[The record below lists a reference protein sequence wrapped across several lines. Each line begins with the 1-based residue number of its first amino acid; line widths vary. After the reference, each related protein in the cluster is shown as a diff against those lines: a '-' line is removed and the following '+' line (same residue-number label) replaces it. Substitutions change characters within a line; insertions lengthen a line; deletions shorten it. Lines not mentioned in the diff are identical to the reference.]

1 VTHAPQK
8 TAELP
13 GRSVRSF
20 AQSPPVQ
27 DSAPETVNPR
37 SVPRETIFS
46 SVERIDGFINILLS
60 LESFEEY
67 LAFAEKI
74 RYNLRENDRREAME

>member
-1 VTHAPQK
+1 
-8 TAELP
+8 
-13 GRSVRSF
+13 VRSF

-27 DSAPETVNPR
+27 DSAPDMVNPR
-37 SVPRETIFS
+37 SVPRETMSS
-46 SVERIDGFINILLS
+46 SVERIDEFLNILLS